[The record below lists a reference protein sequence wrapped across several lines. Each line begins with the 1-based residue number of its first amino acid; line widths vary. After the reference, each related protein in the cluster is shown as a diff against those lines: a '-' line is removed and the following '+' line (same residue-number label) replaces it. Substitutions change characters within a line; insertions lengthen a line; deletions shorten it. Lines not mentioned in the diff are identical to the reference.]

1 MRAISFGEKKE
12 NTGEMTTRRHSAI
25 PPRSADRLS
34 FRDGVGSAPVS
45 LTELEKIAR
54 LIASAAARFCAGPTA
69 FAIVAISVL
78 RSN

>member
-1 MRAISFGEKKE
+1 MRAISCGEKKKE
-12 NTGEMTTRRHSAI
+12 NTGEMTRHSAI

-54 LIASAAARFCAGPTA
+54 LLASAAARFCAGPTA